1 MLVSGY
7 ADSDV
12 EQHIHIHAA
21 VRSGITMTGSKGS
34 NNGKARRSDQIE
46 ILLVLQFTRL
56 ERLVFNSQ
64 KVAQKHHHLPVRPC
78 DTDFMLNALV
88 KIVNRFSSP
97 KFHMANTGVV
107 WAGRPYGDA
116 KTELDAR
123 RKFKSELEKFTSV
136 HCIGVKMRGK
146 WVYKELARESV

>member
-1 MLVSGY
+1 
-7 ADSDV
+7 
-12 EQHIHIHAA
+12 
-21 VRSGITMTGSKGS
+21 MTGSKGS
-34 NNGKARRSDQIE
+34 NNGKARRSDQI
-46 ILLVLQFTRL
+46 
-56 ERLVFNSQ
+56 VFN
-64 KVAQKHHHLPVRPC
+64 LPSIGNSACP
-78 DTDFMLNALV
+78 TIHPPGTLV